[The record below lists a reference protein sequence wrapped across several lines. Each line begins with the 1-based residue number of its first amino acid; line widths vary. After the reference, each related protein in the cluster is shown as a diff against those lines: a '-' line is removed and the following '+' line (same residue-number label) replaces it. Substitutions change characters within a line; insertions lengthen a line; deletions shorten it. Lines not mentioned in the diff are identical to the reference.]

1 MVNKSSDTVSAW
13 PQELIPD
20 NDELFMRVHCQWTRN
35 GNPIPG
41 AFRDHDGGMS
51 TDWAKDSTPEQTLRR
66 ARKNPEKNGVV
77 KLQVSEVRA
86 IPNQTVVHTPEIAN
100 RAHTDVLGIKDEE
113 VRLKFTRIC
122 TWIIDPPC
130 DPS

>member
-20 NDELFMRVHCQWTRN
+20 NDELFMRVHRQWTRN

-41 AFRDHDGGMS
+41 AFQDRDGGMS
-51 TDWAKDSTPEQTLRR
+51 TDWANYSTPEETLRR
-66 ARKNPEKNGVV
+66 ARNPEKNGVL
-77 KLQVSEVRA
+77 KMQVSEVRA
-86 IPNQTVVHTPEIAN
+86 IPNQTVVHTPEKTN
-100 RAHTDVLGIKDEE
+100 RAHTDVLGMKDEE
-113 VRLKFTRIC
+113 VRLKYTRIC

-130 DPS
+130 DLS

>member
-1 MVNKSSDTVSAW
+1 MVNKPSNTVSAW

-20 NDELFMRVHCQWTRN
+20 KDELFMRVHRNWTLN

-41 AFRDHDGGMS
+41 AFRDHAGGMS
-51 TDWAKDSTPEQTLRR
+51 TDWAKYSTPEETLRR
-66 ARKNPEKNGVV
+66 ALKNPERNGVV

-86 IPNQTVVHTPEIAN
+86 IPNQTVVHTPEVTN
-100 RAHTDVLGIKDEE
+100 RAHTDVLGVKDEE
-113 VRLKFTRIC
+113 VRLKLTRIY